1 MKRTATDPF
10 HQAME
15 ALKAGNTR
23 SALHL
28 FEEALENEESPELL
42 SHMAFCLAAERQDYT
57 RAVSLCRDALSE
69 DPGNSEHYLNLGRI
83 YLLQDRKRDAIRI
96 FRDGLLHG
104 NNPRIRDELRNLG
117 TRKYPVLAS
126 LPREHHLNVFLG
138 KLFTKL
144 KLR

>member
-1 MKRTATDPF
+1 
-10 HQAME
+10 
-15 ALKAGNTR
+15 
-23 SALHL
+23 
-28 FEEALENEESPELL
+28 
-42 SHMAFCLAAERQDYT
+42 MAFCLAAERQDYT
-57 RAVSLCRDALSE
+57 RAVGLCRDALSE

-104 NNPRIRDELRNLG
+104 NNPRIRDELRTLG

-126 LPREHHLNVFLG
+126 LPREHHINIFLG
-138 KLFTKL
+138 KLLTKL